1 MSTVDQVLS
10 LKRKKPQQVSAK
22 ALPVAKKQKQV
33 EQKTSKVEEESYV
46 SASAECVSVAS
57 NRRSREQGHRP
68 RHASVAFPLHFRCT
82 RLSMNRNECGPAR
95 DLE

>member
-22 ALPVAKKQKQV
+22 VLPVAKKQKQV

-46 SASAECVSVAS
+46 SASAKCVSVAS

-68 RHASVAFPLHFRCT
+68 RRSTAAATLPLHFRCI
-82 RLSMNRNECGPAR
+82 SVAR
-95 DLE
+95 AFP